1 MQTDKEIICS
11 MALTRIPRL
20 NVLAQR
26 FLMDAFGSASAIF
39 DNRGDVRSVM
49 PEASD
54 VLCRNMAAMDEHLP
68 RVQQELDW
76 ARSKRVSCIT
86 LNDEDY
92 PSRLKECPDAPIVL
106 FYRGTADL
114 NSARI
119 INMVGTRQCT
129 EYGKDIC
136 RNFLTELSEICPDC
150 LVLSGLAYGID
161 INAHRNALK
170 NGLQTIGVLAHGL
183 DRIYPRLHQDT
194 ATQMLSQGGLLTEYM
209 SGTQP
214 DKMNFVAR
222 NRIVAGMADATVV
235 VESAAKGGSLI
246 TANLANDYDR
256 DVFAFPG
263 RIGDAASAGCNWL
276 IAEDK
281 AHLITSAHDLM
292 RIMGWTTKEESDV
305 ARQQPIQREL
315 FVELS
320 DTEQRVVNSLQGVD
334 GKSIN
339 QISVESG
346 VSVGQLSAVL
356 FSLEMRGVVKLLVGG
371 MYRLL

>member
-1 MQTDKEIICS
+1 

-86 LNDEDY
+86 LNDEAY

-136 RNFLTELSEICPDC
+136 RNFLAELSEICPDC

-276 IAEDK
+276 IAEDR

-292 RIMGWTTKEESDV
+292 RIMGWTTKEESDA

-346 VSVGQLSAVL
+346 VSIGQLSAVL

>member
-1 MQTDKEIICS
+1 

-86 LNDEDY
+86 LNDEAY

-136 RNFLTELSEICPDC
+136 RNFLAELSVICPDC

-194 ATQMLSQGGLLTEYM
+194 AAQMLSQGGLLTEYM

-292 RIMGWTTKEESDV
+292 RIMGWTTKEESDA
-305 ARQQPIQREL
+305 ARQQPVQREL

-320 DTEQRVVNSLQGVD
+320 DTEQRVVNSLQGVE